1 VLAVLVLIG
10 AGCDSGHKQAANAT
24 PAAAPAA
31 AGSVPADPFSLI
43 PAVVRA
49 NEPSVVTILTPAGL
63 GSGVVWSADGQI
75 VTDAHVVT
83 GYRTV
88 QVAFADGTRV
98 PGTVQASDDV
108 VDLAVV
114 RVDRTKLPA
123 ARFRSQLPQV
133 GEVVIAMGSPLGLE
147 QTVTAGI
154 VSATHR
160 QIPGA
165 GAQSSALVDL
175 IQTDA
180 PISPGNSGGA
190 LMDVNGQVVGIVEAY
205 LPPSTGAVA
214 LGFAIPAATVIDAV
228 NQLLATGHVR
238 HAFLGLQPA
247 QLTADIARQLGIDRT
262 DGVVVADVVPG
273 GPAAKAGLQPGDVI
287 IKLGS
292 RDLATVEDL
301 LAQLRQLQP
310 DQSVNVTF
318 VRASRQM
325 TADVT
330 VADRP
335 S

>member
-1 VLAVLVLIG
+1 
-10 AGCDSGHKQAANAT
+10 
-24 PAAAPAA
+24 
-31 AGSVPADPFSLI
+31 
-43 PAVVRA
+43 
-49 NEPSVVTILTPAGL
+49 
-63 GSGVVWSADGQI
+63 
-75 VTDAHVVT
+75 
-83 GYRTV
+83 
-88 QVAFADGTRV
+88 
-98 PGTVQASDDV
+98 
-108 VDLAVV
+108 
-114 RVDRTKLPA
+114 
-123 ARFRSQLPQV
+123 
-133 GEVVIAMGSPLGLE
+133 
-147 QTVTAGI
+147 
-154 VSATHR
+154 
-160 QIPGA
+160 
-165 GAQSSALVDL
+165 
-175 IQTDA
+175 
-180 PISPGNSGGA
+180 
-190 LMDVNGQVVGIVEAY
+190 
-205 LPPSTGAVA
+205 
-214 LGFAIPAATVIDAV
+214 VIDAV